1 MEDRE
6 DTIKN
11 QLKQIAQMEM
21 KKGKDEDEM
30 LDMTLKAIEIVNIAD
45 MVAEKENLDSQVETL
60 VNKKNELDKLE
71 EDLMREKT
79 KNINK
84 LRGNSNAGL

>member
-60 VNKKNELDKLE
+60 VNKKK
-71 EDLMREKT
+71 
-79 KNINK
+79 
-84 LRGNSNAGL
+84 